1 MRRTL
6 LRSATVVLT
15 GALVVGG
22 CGSSSDGESDD
33 LTVFA
38 AASLTDAFGAL
49 GDAFTE
55 ANPDIEVTF
64 NFAASSELVAQV
76 IEGAPADLY
85 ASADL
90 ANMDKLV
97 AAGAEGDEPVVFA
110 TNRSEIIV
118 GPGNPEGIADIHDLA
133 RPDLVV
139 VTCAIEVPCG
149 SYAAEVFANAG
160 VTVTP
165 KSYEQNVKAVVTKV
179 TLGEADA
186 GIVYATDVTA
196 AADDASGVVIPD
208 DINVVAEYPIAITGE
223 SSNAAGA
230 QTFIDFVLSNEGQA
244 VLASFGFGPP

>member
-1 MRRTL
+1 MAATL
-6 LRSATVVLT
+6 TGVVLL
-15 GALVVGG
+15 AG
-22 CGSSSDGESDD
+22 CGSSPDGESDD

-38 AASLTDAFGAL
+38 AASLTDVFGAL
-49 GDAFTE
+49 GEAFTE
-55 ANPDIEVTF
+55 ANPGVDVTF
-64 NFAASSELVAQV
+64 NFAASSELVAQL
-76 IEGAPADLY
+76 IDGAPADVY

-90 ANMDKLV
+90 ANMEKLV
-97 AAGAEGDEPVVFA
+97 EAGADGDDPVVFA

-118 GPGNPEGIADIHDLA
+118 APGNPEGITGVDDLA
-133 RPDLVV
+133 RPDLTV
-139 VTCAIEVPCG
+139 VTCAPEVPCG
-149 SYAAEVFANAG
+149 SYATQVFDNAG
-160 VTVTP
+160 ITVTP

-223 SSNAAGA
+223 ASNTTGA
-230 QTFIDFVLSNEGQA
+230 QTFIDFVRSDEGQA